1 MSSVMDRWRAS
12 PLARFVVLGALLF
25 ALDAWR
31 SRARAPRR
39 DAITVT
45 SDFVAGLR
53 EGLRRERGREPTP
66 DEVEARVQEHV
77 REEALYRHALALG
90 LDRGDVIV
98 RRRLA
103 QKAAYL
109 IEAESEPP
117 APTAEQLRAW
127 YAAHPERY
135 AEARR
140 ITLEHR
146 YFSRERRGERAR
158 ADAANDD
165 AGAGDPFLRG
175 ERFVDVTPA
184 ELDGVFG
191 EGFTARATALREGE
205 WTGPVESALGWHR
218 VRWVA
223 VPSARRGLRRVAEAR
238 GLRLARG
245 RARAARGGRHPRARV
260 AVPGGAPVRA
270 RALTAAML
278 LAASAAASRAPLGFG
293 VVELT
298 ESRGG
303 AVAVALR
310 VSGTGSRDTA

>member
-1 MSSVMDRWRAS
+1 MDRWRAS
-12 PLARFVVLGALLF
+12 ALARFVVLGALLF

-31 SRARAPRR
+31 SRARAPHR
-39 DAITVT
+39 DATITVT
-45 SDFVAGLR
+45 PDFVAALR

-77 REEALYRHALALG
+77 REEALYRYALALG

-117 APTAEQLRAW
+117 APTEEQLRAW

-135 AEARR
+135 ADARHV
-140 ITLEHR
+140 TLEHR

-158 ADAANDD
+158 ADAASAD
-165 AGAGDPFLRG
+165 AGEGDPFLRG
-175 ERFVDVTPA
+175 ERFVDVTPE
-184 ELDGVFG
+184 ELDAVFG

-205 WTGPVESALGWHR
+205 WAGPVESALGWHR

-223 VPSARRGLRRVAEAR
+223 VPSARGGFDASRERVAFDWREAERARRVE
-238 GLRLARG
+238 
-245 RARAARGGRHPRARV
+245 
-260 AVPGGAPVRA
+260 
-270 RALTAAML
+270 TATREL
-278 LAASAAASRAPLGFG
+278 VSRYG
-293 VVELT
+293 VV
-298 ESRGG
+298 R
-303 AVAVALR
+303 R
-310 VSGTGSRDTA
+310 